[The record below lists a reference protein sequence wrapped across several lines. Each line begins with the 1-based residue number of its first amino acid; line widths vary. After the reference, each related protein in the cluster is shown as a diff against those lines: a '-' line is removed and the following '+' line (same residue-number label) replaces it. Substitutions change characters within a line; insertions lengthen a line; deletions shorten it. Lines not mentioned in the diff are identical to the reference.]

1 MPCPAL
7 PRLPC
12 SVELVRWSD
21 LDKGCQKTVG
31 HAKAIFNSA
40 FCEPPPP
47 LLSPGAAASFQN
59 VLVCLFQAYA

>member
-1 MPCPAL
+1 MPLPAL

-12 SVELVRWSD
+12 SVELVRWSE

-47 LLSPGAAASFQN
+47 CYRQEPPLVSRN
-59 VLVCLFQAYA
+59 VLVCLFREYA